1 MTVLISLD
9 EAAARLGIG
18 KTLLRAH
25 VSHGTIRYVSVGA
38 GSKRRRLMFTL
49 SDLAEFIQ
57 ERSRRELS
65 ACPPSSPRARKPTP
79 TTSSST
85 VVGFSALQERRKS
98 APPRR

>member
-49 SDLAEFIQ
+49 NRMFRRTKSRGSPKALAARFW
-57 ERSRRELS
+57 LCS
-65 ACPPSSPRARKPTP
+65 A
-79 TTSSST
+79 
-85 VVGFSALQERRKS
+85 
-98 APPRR
+98 